1 MIPMAGCRVIAISG
15 TPGSGKTSVSK
26 ALARILDTESIDLS
40 ELVIREKLYA
50 GYDEDRGSYI
60 IDEERV
66 RRRIRELAEICGDR
80 GKGYL
85 IVEGHYA
92 EIVEDPILEVI
103 VVLRID
109 PRELIKRLCMRGWGF
124 GKSLENGEAEYIG
137 VCLANALNEHLA
149 EKVCEMN
156 VTGRDLESVARD
168 IARAIRD
175 RSVCS
180 STIDWT
186 EHIDPQE
193 LLETARRY
201 CG

>member
-1 MIPMAGCRVIAISG
+1 MISMAGCRVIAISG

-26 ALARILDTESIDLS
+26 ALSSILGTVSIDLS
-40 ELVIREKLYA
+40 ELVVKEKLYVD
-50 GYDEDRGSYI
+50 YDEDRGSYI
-60 IDEERV
+60 IDEELV

-109 PRELIKRLCMRGWGF
+109 PRELIKRLCIREWGF
-124 GKSLENGEAEYIG
+124 EKSLENGEAEYVG
-137 VCLANALNEHLA
+137 VCLANALNEHPA
-149 EKVCEMN
+149 EKVCEIN
-156 VTGRDLESVARD
+156 VTDKDLWSVVRD

-175 RSVCS
+175 RSVCNP
-180 STIDWT
+180 TIDWT
-186 EHIDPQE
+186 EHIEPQE